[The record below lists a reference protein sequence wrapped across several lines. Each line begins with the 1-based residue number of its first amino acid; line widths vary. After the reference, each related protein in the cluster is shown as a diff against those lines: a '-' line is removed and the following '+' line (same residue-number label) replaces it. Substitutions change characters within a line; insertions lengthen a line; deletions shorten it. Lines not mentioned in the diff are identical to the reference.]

1 MTTKQYKLFLNEKLI
16 GTTEFE
22 KADAPMGTVFGQ
34 IHLINIIS
42 GYDYF
47 KSYCLTNNIA
57 LTDDYP
63 EDKLISTQTIK
74 NLKVLNENGIVI
86 KGLGNQISG
95 MDSDAFEITLVGIS
109 YPFFEE
115 EFPNHV
121 IEYKEQLKSE

>member
-1 MTTKQYKLFLNEKLI
+1 
-16 GTTEFE
+16 
-22 KADAPMGTVFGQ
+22 MGTVFGQ
-34 IHLINIIS
+34 IHLINTIS
-42 GYDYF
+42 GYAYF

-63 EDKLISTQTIK
+63 EDKLISTRTIK
-74 NLKVLNENGIVI
+74 NLKVLNADGIEV

-95 MDSDAFEITLVGIS
+95 MDSDAFEFTLIGIS

-121 IEYKEQLKSE
+121 IEYKEQLKSD

>member
-1 MTTKQYKLFLNEKLI
+1 
-16 GTTEFE
+16 
-22 KADAPMGTVFGQ
+22 MGTVFGQ
-34 IHLINIIS
+34 IHLINTIS
-42 GYDYF
+42 RYAYF

-74 NLKVLNENGIVI
+74 NLKVLNADGIEV

-121 IEYKEQLKSE
+121 IEYKEQLKSD